1 MPMVRPV
8 VIKATGLVDRTFHK
22 PLNIFVAFM
31 PSPANPARDFSPTV
45 RPVAAS
51 AMSPSLSANLLL
63 FNAASPSSF
72 ETPDSCKILEAS
84 SMLSI
89 FLNKSL
95 PIIFPCSA
103 IPKDLSIP
111 LIFFI

>member
-31 PSPANPARDFSPTV
+31 PLPASPERAFSPTV

-51 AMSPSLSANLLL
+51 AMSLSLS
-63 FNAASPSSF
+63 
-72 ETPDSCKILEAS
+72 
-84 SMLSI
+84 
-89 FLNKSL
+89 LN
-95 PIIFPCSA
+95 
-103 IPKDLSIP
+103 
-111 LIFFI
+111 